1 METAASMETPIERSP
16 DFLRTYLN
24 KLLKISSTATTSTY
38 TVTTTTTYTETSNSQ
53 PTEIVVASPP
63 HHDANTSS
71 VFQNGL
77 KRKASIKRVTGV
89 NDIVDSEMKLRSDK
103 KKINKK

>member
-1 METAASMETPIERSP
+1 METAASMETPSERLSS
-16 DFLRTYLN
+16 DQLRKLVIR
-24 KLLKISSTATTSTY
+24 LLKISSTATTST

-53 PTEIVVASPP
+53 PTIIVVASPP

-77 KRKASIKRVTGV
+77 KRKGSIKRVTGV
-89 NDIVDSEMKLRSDK
+89 KDIVDCEMKLRSGK